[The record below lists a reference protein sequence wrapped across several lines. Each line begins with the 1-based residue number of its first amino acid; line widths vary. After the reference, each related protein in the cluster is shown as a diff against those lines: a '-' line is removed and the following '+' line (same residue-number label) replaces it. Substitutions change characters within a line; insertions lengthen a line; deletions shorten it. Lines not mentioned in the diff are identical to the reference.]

1 MEEMAMGHINFK
13 AWDLGG
19 DIQGSYSNTMSIIT
33 IFYGN

>member
-19 DIQGSYSNTMSIIT
+19 DIQGSYSILCLSIT
-33 IFYGN
+33 VFYGN